1 MKTCTSVSGGQTSA
15 YLAANY
21 PTDYNV
27 FALVRI
33 EDMACRYPDE
43 VLRKRVEDRIG
54 ADFIATAEDDKI
66 IRTLFELEQYIGRE
80 IKWVTGPTFE
90 QSIASS
96 CGYLPNV
103 TKRYCTTKM
112 KLEPIF
118 KWWQSLA
125 IDPIIMQI
133 GFRANESKR
142 SIKMKRRQNA
152 EGLIEH
158 KTVIGN
164 LPDGRNKWGKI
175 AWQRPIFPLIRGGI
189 LKDTIVNY
197 WRGKPVTFAP
207 YNNCVGC
214 FHRNPP
220 FLKLMFNEH
229 PEKMNWFASQE
240 GGENGYWKSVNGEV
254 IPYTRIRRMLSQ
266 IDLDYSDFTSCDAGY
281 CEPL

>member
-1 MKTCTSVSGGQTSA
+1 MTCTSISGGQTSA

-43 VLRKRVEDRIG
+43 TLRKRVEDRIG
-54 ADFIATAEDDKI
+54 ADFIATAEDDKT
-66 IRTLFELEQYIGRE
+66 IRTIFDLEQFIGRD

-90 QSIASS
+90 QSIASAS
-96 CGYLPNV
+96 GYLPNV
-103 TKRYCTTKM
+103 MKRYCTTKM

-118 KWWQSLA
+118 KWWKSLA
-125 IDPIIMQI
+125 IDPISMQI

-142 SIKMKRRQNA
+142 ASKMKRRQNQD
-152 EGLIEH
+152 GLIEH
-158 KTVIGN
+158 KTAIGI

-175 AWQRPIFPLIRGGI
+175 AWQRPVFPLIRDGI
-189 LKDTIVNY
+189 LKDQIVNY

-207 YNNCVGC
+207 FNNCVGC
-214 FHRNPP
+214 FHRNPA

-229 PEKMNWFASQE
+229 PDKMNWFASQE

-254 IPYTRIRRMLSQ
+254 IPYARIRRMLSQ